1 MKEFF
6 GTLWGVIVFSLA
18 FVLLCGP
25 AIFLLWLL
33 LMILDLE
40 FLIGYS
46 LAAFTLAVLV
56 RNLYHAFVLDR
67 KEGKGNQIL

>member
-40 FLIGYS
+40 FLIGYVT
-46 LAAFTLAVLV
+46 AAFALAVFV

-67 KEGKGNQIL
+67 KEVNLNE

>member
-1 MKEFF
+1 MKDFF
-6 GTLWGVIVFSLA
+6 GTLWGVLMFSLA

-33 LMILDLE
+33 LMILDME
-40 FLIGYS
+40 FLIGYVT
-46 LAAFTLAVLV
+46 AAFALAVFV